1 MTFLEDLGWWGVA
14 LVLAIAL
21 VALVVLIVATVGGVR
36 QARRAAE
43 AEQAHASGASDDA
56 ESTDTASEPANGAA
70 GVSEGAGS
78 SATTGL
84 DPETLDPLQA
94 LQLRYARGEIERDEY
109 LQRRADL
116 EGR

>member
-43 AEQAHASGASDDA
+43 AEQAQASDDGDDDEA
-56 ESTDTASEPANGAA
+56 TDATSESTDVTAPDSE
-70 GVSEGAGS
+70 EAGS
-78 SATTGL
+78 SAGRGP
-84 DPETLDPLQA
+84 DPETLDPLQT

>member
-1 MTFLEDLGWWGVA
+1 MTFLEDLGWWGIA

-43 AEQAHASGASDDA
+43 AEQADASGGSDD
-56 ESTDTASEPANGAA
+56 DEPADATA
-70 GVSEGAGS
+70 PVSEGAGGT
-78 SATTGL
+78 AAAGPN
-84 DPETLDPLQA
+84 PETLDPLQA

-116 EGR
+116 EGG

>member
-21 VALVVLIVATVGGVR
+21 AALVVLIVATVGGVR
-36 QARRAAE
+36 RARRAAE
-43 AEQAHASGASDDA
+43 AEQAHASGGSDGEPTVA
-56 ESTDTASEPANGAA
+56 TSESTDATAPESDEVASYAA
-70 GVSEGAGS
+70 
-78 SATTGL
+78 T
-84 DPETLDPLQA
+84 DPKPETLDPLQA